1 MELSSILGLPLGLMT
16 GAQFLT
22 LMSAVYSARHNT
34 SPPEQAVV
42 TDVSNGDKY
51 AYGIMGICEIFGC
64 SKAKAQ
70 RMKSSG
76 VLNDAIIQS
85 GRTIVIDRQKA
96 LNLVKEDGEKK
107 KGGRR
112 WSK

>member
-22 LMSAVYSARHNT
+22 LMAEAFRDRSQME
-34 SPPEQAVV
+34 PETVKA
-42 TDVSNGDKY
+42 TDCSDSSKY
-51 AYGIMGICEIFGC
+51 AYGIAGICEIFGC
-64 SKAKAQ
+64 SKPTAQ
-70 RMKSSG
+70 RLKKSG
-76 VLNDAIIQS
+76 VIKDAIIQT

-96 LNLVKEDGEKK
+96 LNLVKEDNENK

-112 WSK
+112 CKK

>member
-22 LMSAVYSARHNT
+22 LMSAAYTTRQNAQL
-34 SPPEQAVV
+34 QAATV
-42 TDVSNGDKY
+42 TDVSDGKKY
-51 AYGIMGICEIFGC
+51 AYGISGICDIFGR
-64 SKAKAQ
+64 SKPTAQ
-70 RMKSSG
+70 RIKRSG
-76 VLNDAIIQS
+76 VIDEAIIQS

-96 LNLVKEDGEKK
+96 LALVKEDNEK

-112 WSK
+112 CKK

>member
-22 LMSAVYSARHNT
+22 LMTAAYEARHET
-34 SPPEQAVV
+34 SPPATV
-42 TDVSNGDKY
+42 TDVSNVSKY
-51 AYGIMGICEIFGC
+51 AYGIKGICEIFGC
-64 SKAKAQ
+64 SKPTAQ
-70 RMKSSG
+70 RMKKSG

-96 LNLVKEDGEKK
+96 LDLVKEDSEKK

>member
-22 LMSAVYSARHNT
+22 LMGAVYKRRHEAEVQT
-34 SPPEQAVV
+34 AVV
-42 TDVSNGDKY
+42 TDVSDGNKY
-51 AYGIMGICEIFGC
+51 AYGIAGICEIFGC
-64 SKAKAQ
+64 SKPTAQ
-70 RMKSSG
+70 RIKKSG
-76 VLNDAIIQS
+76 VIDAAITQT

-96 LNLVKEDGEKK
+96 LDLVKEDNAKK

-112 WSK
+112 CRK